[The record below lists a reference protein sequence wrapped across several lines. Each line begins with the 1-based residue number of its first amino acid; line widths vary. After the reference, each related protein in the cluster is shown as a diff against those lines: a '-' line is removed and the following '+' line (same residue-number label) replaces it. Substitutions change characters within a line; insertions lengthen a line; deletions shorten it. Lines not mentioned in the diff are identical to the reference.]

1 VDKLRERARTPSLA
15 VGRARQ
21 PSRISVGIERRVA
34 VHLTRFLVVLG
45 LLLGVVLPSPAA
57 GAALSPPTS
66 QESAAAVVPD
76 RGADPVHA
84 RSYFGARYYRA
95 EIGRFTTIDPAMML
109 DENVVDP

>member
-34 VHLTRFLVVLG
+34 VH
-45 LLLGVVLPSPAA
+45 PSPAA